1 MTLLVL
7 VSLVI
12 SDLYLFNFIVP
23 LNPDFNCSRSLL
35 SFSVD
40 KVTSG
45 TRTFAS
51 FILNVA
57 FFRAFIAVIAWSA
70 SGAASLVALFAI
82 TPFSDEVKIKLI
94 SHLINGISGVLQ
106 QLLKCFNGTT
116 I

>member
-1 MTLLVL
+1 MLVL

-12 SDLYLFNFIVP
+12 SDLYLFSFIVP

-45 TRTFAS
+45 TCTFPS

-57 FFRAFIAVIAWSA
+57 FFGAFIAVIAGSE
-70 SGAASLVALFAI
+70 SGAASLVALFTI
-82 TPFSDEVKIKLI
+82 TPFSDQVKMRFI
-94 SHLINGISGVLQ
+94 SHLINGISSALQ
-106 QLLKCFNGTT
+106 QLLKCYNGTT